1 MCILARI
8 RGNLNNDNLDRRE
21 KVFKASS
28 PGSRKRTEI
37 VSRRDIKQQQG

>member
-1 MCILARI
+1 MGILARI
-8 RGNLNNDNLDRRE
+8 RGNLNNDNLDNRRE

-37 VSRRDIKQQQG
+37 VSRRDIKQ